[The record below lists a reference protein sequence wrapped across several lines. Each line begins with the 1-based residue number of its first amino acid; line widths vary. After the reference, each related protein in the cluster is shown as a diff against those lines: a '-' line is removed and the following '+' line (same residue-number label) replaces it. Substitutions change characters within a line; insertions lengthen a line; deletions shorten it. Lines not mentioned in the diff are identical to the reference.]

1 MKGMFKIMLEGGED
15 ATQKAIR
22 DFKIKFKKLA
32 PEDIAFP
39 RSCNGI
45 EKFKSRNAIYSKGT
59 PIHVRGSLLY
69 NHRLKVL
76 GLEDEYEKVEDGNK
90 NKFMYLM
97 KPNPIQENVISFSD
111 VLPKEFELHKYID
124 YDKQFEKAFLEPLEI
139 ILDSIGWTSE
149 PVADLQEF
157 FEF

>member
-1 MKGMFKIMLEGGED
+1 
-15 ATQKAIR
+15 
-22 DFKIKFKKLA
+22 
-32 PEDIAFP
+32 
-39 RSCNGI
+39 
-45 EKFKSRNAIYSKGT
+45 
-59 PIHVRGSLLY
+59 
-69 NHRLKVL
+69 
-76 GLEDEYEKVEDGNK
+76 
-90 NKFMYLM
+90 MYLM

-149 PVADLQEF
+149 PVSDLQQF